1 MWQVP
6 GQPDKE
12 NIREIVKAF
21 VISEKKRSVSSTM
34 ESRIAALE
42 SVNLMEFSRT
52 PVEEKGSSNQ
62 AKKVCNVYSFADIL
76 KATGRPHQDDY
87 GSVNL
92 KFESRGHSGMVS
104 SLSFNSSGNFVASG
118 CTDGIINIWS
128 LQVISEAF
136 ILTYNMVLLS
146 K

>member
-1 MWQVP
+1 MWQMP

-12 NIREIVKAF
+12 NIRKIVTAF
-21 VISEKKRSVSSTM
+21 VNSEKKRSVISTV

-42 SVNLMEFSRT
+42 SANLMEFSRT
-52 PVEEKGSSNQ
+52 PVEAKSASNQ

-76 KATGRPHQDDY
+76 KASGRPHQDDY
-87 GSVNL
+87 GSVRL
-92 KFESRGHSGMVS
+92 KFESCGHSGMVS

-128 LQVISEAF
+128 VQVICEAF
-136 ILTYNMVLLS
+136 VFTYKIILL
-146 K
+146 